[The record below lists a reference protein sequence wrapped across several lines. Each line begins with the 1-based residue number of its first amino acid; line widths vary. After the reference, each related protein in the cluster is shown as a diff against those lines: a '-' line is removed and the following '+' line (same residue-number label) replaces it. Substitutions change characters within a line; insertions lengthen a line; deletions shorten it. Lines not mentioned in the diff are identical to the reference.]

1 MPFLGLIAES
11 TPVDVRTC
19 TVAGETVQVV
29 STIAANLTTAT
40 GAQVIEEPEVK
51 VADAA

>member
-1 MPFLGLIAES
+1 MAFLGLIAES
-11 TPVDVRTC
+11 TLVDVRTC
-19 TVAGETVQVV
+19 TVPDETVQVI
-29 STIAANLTTAT
+29 STIAANLTMAT